1 MTRHHNWVINYATLG
16 SIGTRATRSKLLRA
30 TPVMAKN
37 RTLAELL
44 LHLLTLFTPPKFPL
58 WPLLLRVKK
67 GAPTRWLAISAR
79 APPSGARSSP
89 VGPSH
94 GGHRSSGSHRRGSA
108 ARRRRMCC
116 PLGARHLPA
125 AQSSPPPG
133 VRASL
138 LFSPFSASQSS
149 STNLAGRISH
159 AHVNLRPDP
168 PPDGYELRER
178 RLPELPSAA
187 YWSPLRPTELEP
199 FVVGAAESRH

>member
-116 PLGARHLPA
+116 PLGARHPSRA
-125 AQSSPPPG
+125 RSSSPTLRSELAATWSSSLPSLLPILRVPEFKHEPRRPDLPRARESAARSAARRLRAARAPPAG
-133 VRASL
+133 ASL
-138 LFSPFSASQSS
+138 RGVLVASAP
-149 STNLAGRISH
+149 N
-159 AHVNLRPDP
+159 
-168 PPDGYELRER
+168 
-178 RLPELPSAA
+178 
-187 YWSPLRPTELEP
+187 
-199 FVVGAAESRH
+199 